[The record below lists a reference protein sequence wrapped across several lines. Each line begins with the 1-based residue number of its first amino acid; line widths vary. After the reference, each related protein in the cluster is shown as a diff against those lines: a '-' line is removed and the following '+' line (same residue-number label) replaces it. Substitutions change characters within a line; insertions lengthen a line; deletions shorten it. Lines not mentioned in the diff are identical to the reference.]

1 MEDVGEAPRGGLQA
15 YRARVVA
22 EKRGAVLDAASEL
35 FLARSYASTSLEDV
49 AKRAG
54 VSSAT
59 VYKHFPTKAALFGGI
74 MQRLWANDSDRPEPM
89 PVSGDPRAGLLEI
102 GRSYSDLL
110 SQQRTVDLFRVV
122 TAEAPRFPEIGR
134 ELYDLGKKPYLDRL
148 HSYLTAEAG
157 LGTLVIE
164 DIPMAARQFLGM
176 INDVVFWPRLLVPEL
191 VLSDAERDVIVVEAV
206 KTMMARYG
214 AVQAA

>member
-1 MEDVGEAPRGGLQA
+1 MKDEGEEPQAGLQA

-22 EKRGAVLDAASEL
+22 EKRAAVLDAAIEL
-35 FLARSYASTSLEDV
+35 FLSKSYASTSLEEV
-49 AKRAG
+49 ARRAG

-89 PVSGDPRAGLLEI
+89 PAAGNPHAGLLEI
-102 GRSYSDLL
+102 GKAYSDLL
-110 SQQRTVDLFRVV
+110 SEQRTVDLFRVV

-134 ELYDLGKKPYLDRL
+134 ELYALGKKPYLDRL
-148 HSYLTAEAG
+148 HSYLAGEAG
-157 LGTLVIE
+157 RGTLTID

-191 VLSDAERDVIVVEAV
+191 VLSDAERETVVGEAV
-206 KTMMARYG
+206 QTMMARYATG
-214 AVQAA
+214 AG

>member
-1 MEDVGEAPRGGLQA
+1 VKLEDDVEEQQGGLQA

-35 FLARSYASTSLEDV
+35 FLARSYANTSLEEV

-74 MQRLWANDSDRPEPM
+74 MQRLWANGPDQPRQM

-102 GRSYSDLL
+102 GRAYSDLL
-110 SQQRTVDLFRVV
+110 SQQRTIDLFRVV

-134 ELYDLGKKPYLDRL
+134 ELYDLGSSL
-148 HSYLTAEAG
+148 A
-157 LGTLVIE
+157 
-164 DIPMAARQFLGM
+164 
-176 INDVVFWPRLLVPEL
+176 
-191 VLSDAERDVIVVEAV
+191 
-206 KTMMARYG
+206 
-214 AVQAA
+214 